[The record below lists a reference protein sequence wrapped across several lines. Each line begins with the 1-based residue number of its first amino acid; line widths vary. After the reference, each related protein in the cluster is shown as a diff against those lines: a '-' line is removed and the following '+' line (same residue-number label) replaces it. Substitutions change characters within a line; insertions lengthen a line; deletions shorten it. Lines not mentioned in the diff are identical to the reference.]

1 MRIIV
6 SCFIAGMLN
15 MGIEMVAGRM
25 LVPILGSS
33 LYQWAGL
40 IGTALASYIIGY
52 FLHEK
57 LFARLQALVL
67 LLPFFYLLFVRAV
80 FAKVTVLALQFD
92 LMAASILL
100 SAFIIFVPSMI
111 WAAFLP
117 YLQGLQSVKK
127 PARLLA
133 YSALGNLVGVWAISF
148 YLIPTVG
155 TVKALLILILLAG
168 ILSMLWI
175 NTIRVVFG
183 LVLLI
188 SGFALAHFSIRVNQ
202 QAVLFHTDSAYQ
214 SITVSKNL
222 TLSIDGNPQ
231 FVFHPGEKLNNRG
244 MENYF
249 NYATKIAEKIRNH
262 EHASVLVLGLGGGL
276 VAGQIKNL
284 YPEIEVQAVEID
296 PKMIEVAKIYF
307 DLPASVGVTA
317 DDARLYLS
325 RTTKKY
331 DYIFLDTYVNS
342 YVPFHLVTR
351 EFVDLLSQALKPGGI
366 VAVNLLQSQRE
377 SGFLGKFANT
387 MGESFTHVYQKDLV
401 QVANTMLLAW
411 NDSNGSE
418 PDAISKEEGVFASE
432 KTADGVF
439 TDDLSNSDLLL
450 YRTRK
455 TLAVNSTGFDFF

>member
-57 LFARLQALVL
+57 IFCRFQALVL
-67 LLPFFYLLFVRAV
+67 LIPFFYLLMVRAL
-80 FAKVTVLALQFD
+80 FAKVAITSLHFD
-92 LMAASILL
+92 LMTSSIFL
-100 SAFIIFVPSMI
+100 SAFIIFIPSMI

-117 YLQGLQSVKK
+117 YLQSHASVKK

-133 YSALGNLVGVWAISF
+133 YSALGNLMGVWAISF
-148 YLIPTVG
+148 YLIPSVG
-155 TVKALLILILLAG
+155 TLKSLLFLIFLSGVLSILWMRKTQA
-168 ILSMLWI
+168 
-175 NTIRVVFG
+175 
-183 LVLLI
+183 VLGSVLMV
-188 SGFALAHFSIRVNQ
+188 SGFSMILCVIHTNK

-222 TLSIDGNPQ
+222 TLCIDGNAQ
-231 FVFHPGEKLNNRG
+231 FIYHRGEKLNSRG
-244 MENYF
+244 TENYF
-249 NYATKIAEKIRNH
+249 NYATQFAEKIRDRKNP
-262 EHASVLVLGLGGGL
+262 SVLILGLGGGL
-276 VAGQIKNL
+276 VATQIKNL
-284 YPEIEVQAVEID
+284 YPEIEVSVVEID
-296 PKMIEVAKIYF
+296 PKMVEVAKTYF
-307 DLPASVGVTA
+307 ELPSSVNVIT
-317 DDARLYLS
+317 DDARSFLS

-351 EFVDLLSQALKPGGI
+351 EFTALLAYALAPGGF
-366 VAVNLLQSQRE
+366 VAVNLLQSQEE
-377 SGFLGKFANT
+377 SGFLAKFANT
-387 MGESFTHVYQKDLV
+387 MSESFSTVYRKDLQSV
-401 QVANTMLLAW
+401 INTVLVASNDPSSQAML
-411 NDSNGSE
+411 DF
-418 PDAISKEEGVFASE
+418 SKEADVLHQVKS
-432 KTADGVF
+432 ADGIF

-455 TLAVNSTGFDFF
+455 TLAVNVSGFFLG